1 MRIKGSLAKSLL
13 VALAMSLIPVAG
25 VSAETVTSGATCK
38 TYNQKI
44 VFKNKTYTCI
54 KSGKKLIWNAGV
66 AIVKPVSSPTP
77 TPTHK
82 SGVPTQGMD
91 CIHNSPDVVGYDS
104 SWNYVDLM
112 CNQFDDRYFPRPGN
126 QKPFLVDPK
135 TGERVQPILSIPT
148 SSADDILYHPILERS
163 FNQIL
168 QLPDV
173 TSTAKIQFIVDP
185 KFPPRVVAGIEAAA
199 NVVIAKFGNL
209 IPVNL
214 PIIEVLSTTSE
225 FELNAYQ
232 SNPYLASTL
241 LQNSGS
247 SQSRDNAYNNKFN
260 VSAGAF
266 PVWPEGVISAYG
278 VVYRNASNN
287 NDPGFFDYAVGA
299 HETMHIIQL
308 AVSQGKASGFLPV
321 WFLEGQA
328 TQFGNLY
335 ETSNET
341 ISQALAVANSFPF
354 PQGSNDL
361 TTLETYTGMDCCG
374 LAYSRGQAA
383 TNFLTGKFGWEKV
396 LKFTK
401 SSDTYSDWKTAFQAI
416 FDEPVS
422 QFYTAVQPFIAWM
435 KNVIQP

>member
-1 MRIKGSLAKSLL
+1 MQYVKNTLVEAAVLAGDKEAAAAATSSTTDRKFKEIRL
-13 VALAMSLIPVAG
+13 ALAL
-25 VSAETVTSGATCK
+25 EKVTS
-38 TYNQKI
+38 
-44 VFKNKTYTCI
+44 
-54 KSGKKLIWNAGV
+54 KKDILAGYLNI
-66 AIVKPVSSPTP
+66 A
-77 TPTHK
+77 
-82 SGVPTQGMD
+82 
-91 CIHNSPDVVGYDS
+91 
-104 SWNYVDLM
+104 
-112 CNQFDDRYFPRPGN
+112 YFGN
-126 QKPFLVDPK
+126 Q
-135 TGERVQPILSIPT
+135 I
-148 SSADDILYHPILERS
+148 Y
-163 FNQIL
+163 
-168 QLPDV
+168 
-173 TSTAKIQFIVDP
+173 
-185 KFPPRVVAGIEAAA
+185 GIEAAA

-422 QFYTAVQPFIAWM
+422 QFYTEVQPFIAWM